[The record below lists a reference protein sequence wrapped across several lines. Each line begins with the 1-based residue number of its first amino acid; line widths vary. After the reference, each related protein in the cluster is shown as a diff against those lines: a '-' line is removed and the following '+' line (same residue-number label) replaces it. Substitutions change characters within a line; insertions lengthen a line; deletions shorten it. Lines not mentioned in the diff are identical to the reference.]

1 MTKYINNKQTMEDF
15 EINKENGIG
24 FIRIRTNEIKAY
36 AFDDHRTFLECLAIP
51 KGVSEIG
58 DYAFKDCTRLT
69 TVILPFS
76 VNIIGKDAFN
86 GCSSLAKIYVP
97 ANMVDYYK
105 GRLDKGLHAKIAP
118 VRKVKWVVAI
128 RDILAK
134 NGAPMHYMKILK
146 EFIEQG
152 YIGNYNNTPDNSML
166 SRLSSNE
173 TLFEQLGKGVYN
185 LVGTSAPTPHSY
197 KAVGGKVP
205 VDVRPCALYG
215 SDNPAYKKASSF
227 IDSPVPSQ
235 DEKDLLE
242 LIVNFQLP
250 LDKDKEEVCFADMLD
265 KMEMEKVEFS
275 NKDDKLDQDIDK
287 DLLEEKLNELKKKI
301 KKIERKAKQDQKDE
315 ALLAHMKSAA
325 ETAQDLL
332 DKDSGDKV
340 KFKVLRLGKF
350 IPGKGEEKPKVVIY
364 YENIHKIIK
373 PHSPNFARWQV
384 MAGVFVH
391 EMFHAWNYFKAGQN
405 SGSVLAIDEPMVEF
419 ESLYFLKELEAFTD
433 SKDHCLRDEVQ
444 CVRSGMEVRVQKKQ
458 QEVGDLAAYGFG
470 YYLYDNRSDAAESRD
485 WIETYSK
492 KSAKIQEKNPH
503 VEDAKKALIPV
514 YPFLPEEEAA
524 VKKLFKKIIFN
535 KRVIPASAENSD
547 ATKTGSY
554 VSLRELVLA
563 CIETIGR
570 KCFDAQELY
579 AFAPIFKACMPHCSD
594 LEDALKQQLDELVKD
609 RILEDLTHDCYCVK
623 LD

>member
-1 MTKYINNKQTMEDF
+1 MADF

-24 FIRIRTNEIKAY
+24 FIRKRTNEIKAY

-105 GRLDKGLHAKIAP
+105 GRLDKGLHAIIAP

-152 YIGNYNNTPDNSML
+152 YIGNYNNTPDKSML

-205 VDVRPCALYG
+205 VAVRPCALYG

-250 LDKDKEEVCFADMLD
+250 LDKEEVCFADILD
-265 KMEMEKVEFS
+265 KMEKVEFS
-275 NKDDKLDQDIDK
+275 NKDEKRDQDIDK
-287 DLLEEKLNELKKKI
+287 AFLQEKLDELKTKMEI
-301 KKIERKAKQDQKDE
+301 TEREKERNPDRRDYFGD
-315 ALLAHMKSAA
+315 LWNRMDSAA
-325 ETAQDLL
+325 KTAQELL
-332 DKDSGDKV
+332 DMDSGDKV
-340 KFKVLRLGKF
+340 KFKVSRLGQF
-350 IPGKGEEKPKVVIY
+350 IPPKRDGLDKPKVVIY
-364 YENIHKIIK
+364 YKNIESFCEKNY
-373 PHSPNFARWQV
+373 SERWKV

-391 EMFHAWNYFKAGQN
+391 EMFHAWNYFNAGGN
-405 SGSVLAIDEPMVEF
+405 GSVLAIDEPMVEF
-419 ESLYFLKELEAFTD
+419 ETLYFLKELEAFTH
-433 SKDHCLRDEVQ
+433 SQSHPLHDEVER
-444 CVRSGMEVRVQKKQ
+444 VSRDRLYRVQKKQ
-458 QEVGDLAAYGFG
+458 QKIGDVAAYGFG
-470 YYLYDNRSDAAESRD
+470 YYLFKNMSDDDPRK
-485 WIETYSK
+485 WVETYSK

-503 VEDAKKALIPV
+503 VENAKKALIPV
-514 YPFLPEEEAA
+514 YPFLPEDEAA
-524 VKKLFKKIIFN
+524 VKELFKKIIFN
-535 KRVIPASAENSD
+535 KRAIPATAEKFD
-547 ATKTGSY
+547 ETKTGSH
-554 VSLRELVLA
+554 VSLRDLVLA

-594 LEDALKQQLDELVKD
+594 LEEALKQQLDELVKD
-609 RILEDLTHDCYCVK
+609 RILEDLAHDCYCVK

>member
-1 MTKYINNKQTMEDF
+1 MAGSKNKDVIAIIPDGTQVIE
-15 EINKENGIG
+15 
-24 FIRIRTNEIKAY
+24 AY
-36 AFDDHRTFLECLAIP
+36 AFDSCTWLESVVIP
-51 KGVSEIG
+51 KGVSKIE
-58 DYAFKDCTRLT
+58 DYAFKDCSSLT

-76 VNIIGKDAFN
+76 VTEIGEYSFD
-86 GCSSLAKIYVP
+86 GCTNLATIYVHEK
-97 ANMVDYYK
+97 MVDLYETM
-105 GRLDKGLHAKIAP
+105 LLPMGLHAKIAP
-118 VRKVKWVVAI
+118 GGDMSWDEAIIKV
-128 RDILAK
+128 LAK
-134 NGAPMHYMKILK
+134 KGSPMRAGEILK
-146 EFIEQG
+146 EIIKHG
-152 YIGNYNNTPDNSML
+152 YRLDLTQNPEGTVGSYLRNNK
-166 SRLSSNE
+166 
-173 TLFEQLGKGVYN
+173 KGLYKKEAKGLYN
-185 LVGTSAPTPHSY
+185 LVGTSAPTPHSH

-250 LDKDKEEVCFADMLD
+250 LDNEEVCFADMLD

-275 NKDDKLDQDIDK
+275 NKDDKWDQDIDK
-287 DLLEEKLNELKKKI
+287 ALLEEKLDELKEKI
-301 KKIERKAKQDQKDE
+301 KKIKRKAKLDQRLE
-315 ALLAHMKSAA
+315 ALLARMKSAA
-325 ETAQDLL
+325 KAIEVIL
-332 DKDSGDKV
+332 DEASSDIV
-340 KFKVLRLGKF
+340 KIEVSRLGKF
-350 IPGKGEEKPKVVIY
+350 IPGEGEEKPKVVIY

-433 SKDHCLRDEVQ
+433 SKDHCLRDKVQ
-444 CVRSGMEVRVQKKQ
+444 CVRSGMKVRVQKKQ

-470 YYLYDNRSDAAESRD
+470 YYLYDNRSDAAESRN

-492 KSAKIQEKNPH
+492 KSAKIKEKNPH

-535 KRVIPASAENSD
+535 KRVIPASEENFD
-547 ATKTGSY
+547 ATKTGSH
-554 VSLRELVLA
+554 VSLRDLVLA

-594 LEDALKQQLDELVKD
+594 LEETLKQQLDELVKD
-609 RILEDLTHDCYCVK
+609 RILENLTHDCYCVK

>member
-1 MTKYINNKQTMEDF
+1 MEDF

-58 DYAFKDCTRLT
+58 DYAFKDCIRLT

-76 VNIIGKDAFN
+76 VNIIGKDAFK

-105 GRLDKGLHAKIAP
+105 GRLDKGLHAIIAP

-152 YIGNYNNTPDNSML
+152 YIGNYNNTPDKSML
-166 SRLSSNE
+166 SRLSTNE

-185 LVGTSAPTPHSY
+185 LVGTSASTPHSH
-197 KAVGGKVP
+197 KALGGKVP
-205 VDVRPCALYG
+205 VAVRPCASYG

-242 LIVNFQLP
+242 LIVNFQLG
-250 LDKDKEEVCFADMLD
+250 LISEAVVCFADILSDLEVVFSDED
-265 KMEMEKVEFS
+265 KKR
-275 NKDDKLDQDIDK
+275 DPDIDKKRDQDIDK
-287 DLLEEKLNELKKKI
+287 DLLEEKLNELKT
-301 KKIERKAKQDQKDE
+301 KIEITKLEKERNPNRGDE
-315 ALLAHMKSAA
+315 LGDLLNRMDSAA
-325 ETAQDLL
+325 KAAQDLL
-332 DKDSGDKV
+332 DEVSGD
-340 KFKVLRLGKF
+340 KVLRLGEF
-350 IPGKGEEKPKVVIY
+350 IPPKGDGLDKPKVVIY
-364 YENIHKIIK
+364 YKNIESFCEK
-373 PHSPNFARWQV
+373 NYRVRWKV

-391 EMFHAWNYFKAGQN
+391 EMFHAWNYSKAGRK
-405 SGSVLAIDEPMVEF
+405 GAVLAIDEPMVEF
-419 ESLYFLKELEAFTD
+419 ETLYFLKEMGAFT
-433 SKDHCLRDEVQ
+433 SSEKVLRVSWEYERLVHD
-444 CVRSGMEVRVQKKQ
+444 KQ
-458 QEVGDLAAYGFG
+458 QSIGDVAAYGFG
-470 YYLYDNRSDAAESRD
+470 YYLFKNLSDNEPKEWIDA
-485 WIETYSK
+485 YSK
-492 KSAKIQEKNPH
+492 KSAFIDGSNEL
-503 VEDAKKALIPV
+503 VGEAEKALIPI
-514 YPFLPEEEAA
+514 YPFRSESEAD
-524 VKKLFKKIIFN
+524 VLNLFKKIIFN
-535 KRVIPASAENSD
+535 KLAIEKSD
-547 ATKTGSY
+547 ETKTGSH
-554 VSLRELVLA
+554 VSLRDLVLA

-570 KCFDAQELY
+570 KCFDEQELY
-579 AFAPIFKACMPHCSD
+579 AFAPIFKACMPHCSN
-594 LEDALKQQLDELVKD
+594 LEEALKQQLDELVKD

>member
-1 MTKYINNKQTMEDF
+1 MADF

-58 DYAFKDCTRLT
+58 DYAFKDCIRLT
-69 TVILPFS
+69 TMILPFS
-76 VNIIGKDAFN
+76 VNIIGKDAFK

-105 GRLDKGLHAKIAP
+105 GRLDKGLHAIIAP

-152 YIGNYNNTPDNSML
+152 YIGNYNNTPDKTML
-166 SRLSSNE
+166 SRLSTNE

-185 LVGTSAPTPHSY
+185 LVGTSASTPHSH

-205 VDVRPCALYG
+205 VAVRPCALYS
-215 SDNPAYKKASSF
+215 SDDSAYKKASSF

-242 LIVNFQLP
+242 LIVNFQLG
-250 LDKDKEEVCFADMLD
+250 LESEAVCFADILNDLEVVFSEED
-265 KMEMEKVEFS
+265 KKR
-275 NKDDKLDQDIDK
+275 DQDDIDK
-287 DLLEEKLNELKKKI
+287 AFLQEKLDELKEKMEI
-301 KKIERKAKQDQKDE
+301 TEGDIERNPGSNYLGDLWKRMD
-315 ALLAHMKSAA
+315 SAA
-325 ETAQDLL
+325 KAAQDLL

-340 KFKVLRLGKF
+340 LRLGEF
-350 IPGKGEEKPKVVIY
+350 ILPERDGLDKPKVVIY
-364 YENIHKIIK
+364 YKNIESFCKK
-373 PHSPNFARWQV
+373 NYSERWKV

-391 EMFHAWNYFKAGQN
+391 EMFHAWNYFHAG
-405 SGSVLAIDEPMVEF
+405 GKRSVLAIDEPMVEF
-419 ESLYFLKELEAFTD
+419 ETLYFLKELGAFT
-433 SKDHCLRDEVQ
+433 SSEKVSRVSWKYECLVHD
-444 CVRSGMEVRVQKKQ
+444 KQ
-458 QEVGDLAAYGFG
+458 QSIGDVAAYGFG
-470 YYLYDNRSDAAESRD
+470 YYLFKNLRD
-485 WIETYSK
+485 DDPRKWIETYSE
-492 KSAKIQEKNPH
+492 KSSSINYDSCVEKA
-503 VEDAKKALIPV
+503 EKALIPI
-514 YPFLPEEEAA
+514 YPFRSESEAD
-524 VKKLFKKIIFN
+524 VLELFKKIIFK
-535 KRVIPASAENSD
+535 KRVIPASAEEFD
-547 ATKTGSY
+547 ATKTGSH
-554 VSLRELVLA
+554 VSLRDLVLA

-579 AFAPIFKACMPHCSD
+579 AFAPIFKACMPHCSN
-594 LEDALKQQLDELVKD
+594 LEDALKQQLDELVKEG
-609 RILEDLTHDCYCVK
+609 RLEVLPPHCYRVK
-623 LD
+623 